1 LSMTERLRHEIALL
15 LAEDDA
21 CADRSEA
28 RSLLRARL
36 AASISE
42 GLGRDRDG
50 EAGTR
55 DRART
60 GDCARMAVF
69 LDRAVSPAERDAIV
83 ASLADD
89 AVTRSELAAIAGTL
103 VATLWFE

>member
-1 LSMTERLRHEIALL
+1 MTERLRHEIALL

-21 CADRSEA
+21 RADRSEA

-36 AASISE
+36 AVSIAE

-50 EAGTR
+50 EAGT
-55 DRART
+55 
-60 GDCARMAVF
+60 GDCARMATF

-83 ASLADD
+83 GSLADD
-89 AVTRSELAAIAGTL
+89 AVTRSELAAIAGTP
-103 VATLWFE
+103 VATL

>member
-1 LSMTERLRHEIALL
+1 MTERLSREIARL

-21 CADRSEA
+21 RADRSEA
-28 RSLLRARL
+28 RRLLRARL
-36 AASISE
+36 AVSISE

-50 EAGTR
+50 EAGTG
-55 DRART
+55 T
-60 GDCARMAVF
+60 GDCARMAAF

-89 AVTRSELAAIAGTL
+89 AVMRSELAAIAGTL
-103 VATLWFE
+103 HAP